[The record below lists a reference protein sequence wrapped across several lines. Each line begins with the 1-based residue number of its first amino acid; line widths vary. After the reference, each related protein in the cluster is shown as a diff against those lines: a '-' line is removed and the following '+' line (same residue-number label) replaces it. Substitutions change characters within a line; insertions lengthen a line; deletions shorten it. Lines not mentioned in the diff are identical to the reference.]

1 VKCREDCTPSVAAT
15 VYHRDYVAGRPRTWG
30 IGFMQTA
37 QPRDIGAL
45 GLAIGLLVILL
56 VVVVIVGPAAR

>member
-1 VKCREDCTPSVAAT
+1 
-15 VYHRDYVAGRPRTWG
+15 
-30 IGFMQTA
+30 MQTA